1 MKNFNTVYIAFGS
14 NKGSPHENIKKAL
27 DLLKEFCEIKKLSPL
42 YLTKPE
48 GYLEQPDFIN
58 GALEATTSLA
68 PQELLSALKNI
79 EKTLGRK
86 PSFRNAPREI
96 DLDILFYAQEIL
108 HSDNLDIPHKSLSSR
123 EFVLAPLSDIAPD
136 FTHPQN
142 GKTIKE
148 LLQELL
154 SQKQHSDIILLK

>member
-14 NKGSPHENIKKAL
+14 NKGEPKENIKKAL
-27 DLLKEFCEIKKLSPL
+27 DLLKEHCKIKKVSPL

-48 GYLEQPDFIN
+48 GYLDQPDFIN
-58 GALEATTSLA
+58 GALEATTHLT
-68 PQELLSALKNI
+68 PQELLLALKNI

-96 DLDILFYAQEIL
+96 DLDILFYSQEIL
-108 HSDNLDIPHKSLSSR
+108 HSNNLDIPHKSLCDR

-136 FTHPQN
+136 FPHPQN
-142 GKTIKE
+142 GKTIKDLLKE
-148 LLQELL
+148 LIDK
-154 SQKQHSDIILLK
+154 KQHSDIVLL